1 MNMDELKKKKEK
13 LMNMRTNLQKEL
25 NEINEQILNVDFK
38 IIQECGKTTGHEFV
52 TERELRPPPLP
63 PLSVPPI
70 QATFKANFG
79 GKVWRKSGLGGGVSG
94 GM

>member
-1 MNMDELKKKKEK
+1 MDELKKKKEK

-52 TERELRPPPLP
+52 TERELGIYGERF
-63 PLSVPPI
+63 
-70 QATFKANFG
+70 TWCRNCNYG
-79 GKVWRKSGLGGGVSG
+79 N
-94 GM
+94 